1 MSHTQGKLGFDQY
14 GSIKTSRGETLS
26 LDGVSMPC
34 GYVPSEHIG
43 KKNARRLVAC
53 WNACDGISTEAL
65 EMAAALGGLRDVSP
79 GAAVFS
85 QRDELLAALKDMLSW
100 LDDGNRDI
108 SYACLIDV
116 KNARAAIAR
125 AEKGGAA

>member
-53 WNACDGISTEAL
+53 WNACDGISTESL
-65 EMAAALGGLRDVSP
+65 EMAASLGGLRDVSP

-85 QRDELLAALKDMLSW
+85 QRDELLSALQMIASMG
-100 LDDGNRDI
+100 LDALQCRDT
-108 SYACLIDV
+108 
-116 KNARAAIAR
+116 ARAAIAR
-125 AEKGGAA
+125 AQREKEQEAPL